1 MRAVLADDSAL
12 FREGVARVLAD
23 AGFTIVGS
31 AADAPGLLE
40 LVAEHRP
47 AVVVTDIRM
56 PPTCTTEGIEAALQ
70 IRRDHPGT
78 GVLLLSAHV
87 DVVHAMRLLQD
98 TPSGVGYLL
107 KDRVSDLATFV
118 ADVRSV
124 AEGGTVIDPEVV
136 EGLLGRRQRSGPGE
150 LTPRESEVLSLMAQ
164 GRSNGAI
171 ATELTLSGRTVEA
184 NINSIF
190 TKFGLP
196 PDDATNRRVA
206 AVLRYLQG
214 DRVTG

>member
-78 GVLLLSAHV
+78 GVLVLSAHV

-171 ATELTLSGRTVEA
+171 ATELTLSARTVEA

-214 DRVTG
+214 DRVAG

>member
-1 MRAVLADDSAL
+1 MTLVYIVDDDDAVRDSLA
-12 FREGVARVLAD
+12 
-23 AGFTIVGS
+23 I
-31 AADAPGLLE
+31 LLE
-40 LVAEHRP
+40 SAGLTIEAFPSADP
-47 AVVVTDIRM
+47 ALARAREKTPDCLVTDIRM

-136 EGLLGRRQRSGPGE
+136 EGLLGRRQRSGPGK
-150 LTPRESEVLSLMAQ
+150 LTPRESEVLSRMAQ

>member
-23 AGFTIVGS
+23 AGLTIVGS
-31 AADAPGLLE
+31 AADAPALLE

-47 AVVVTDIRM
+47 EVVVTDIGDAADVHHRGHRGRAAD
-56 PPTCTTEGIEAALQ
+56 PPGP
-70 IRRDHPGT
+70 PGHRCA
-78 GVLLLSAHV
+78 LLSAHV

-136 EGLLGRRQRSGPGE
+136 EGLLGRRQRSG
-150 LTPRESEVLSLMAQ
+150 RAS
-164 GRSNGAI
+164 
-171 ATELTLSGRTVEA
+171 
-184 NINSIF
+184 
-190 TKFGLP
+190 
-196 PDDATNRRVA
+196 
-206 AVLRYLQG
+206 
-214 DRVTG
+214 

>member
-136 EGLLGRRQRSGPGE
+136 EGLLGRRQRSGPGK
-150 LTPRESEVLSLMAQ
+150 LTPRESEVLSRMAQ